1 MTTEWSSRSR
11 DLRTTKLKIFT
22 TCPCRKLYQPW
33 LKQYHQES
41 TFMSCLMVVVS
52 SPSAWPLNNTGWEW
66 LRCGFLS
73 KKWSVVAKGR
83 RNSFW
88 AGQSSR
94 CLLLRLSSVFCT
106 PFHRSSMVMN
116 RQSPEVYPS
125 AWWHTAWDCPW
136 VPRCCQAQN
145 KINQWPLLQCN
156 YHAREPSAALLPGL
170 GVDRSICTLA
180 SLPLLIWREPSM
192 HVLWNSLG

>member
-1 MTTEWSSRSR
+1 MFNCLHIIYGCLHPMTTEWSSRSR

-73 KKWSVVAKGR
+73 KKWSVVTKGR
-83 RNSFW
+83 INSFW
-88 AGQSSR
+88 AGQNSR
-94 CLLLRLSSVFCT
+94 CLLLRLSSCFLRTIPPILHGDEPSVTWSLSF
-106 PFHRSSMVMN
+106 SMVAYWL
-116 RQSPEVYPS
+116 RLSLSV
-125 AWWHTAWDCPW
+125 
-136 VPRCCQAQN
+136 
-145 KINQWPLLQCN
+145 PLLSS
-156 YHAREPSAALLPGL
+156 PK
-170 GVDRSICTLA
+170 
-180 SLPLLIWREPSM
+180 
-192 HVLWNSLG
+192 